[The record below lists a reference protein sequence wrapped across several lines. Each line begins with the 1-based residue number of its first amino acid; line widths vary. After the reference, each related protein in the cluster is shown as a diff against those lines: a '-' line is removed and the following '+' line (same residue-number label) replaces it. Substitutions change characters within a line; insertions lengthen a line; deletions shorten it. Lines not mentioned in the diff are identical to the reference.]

1 MVQENQRVVITK
13 RMLREGLLRLLEAK
27 ELDKIN
33 ITELCKEAGIN
44 RITFYRHY
52 ETPRDVLLE
61 MENELMNKLKQSMKI
76 PNSLPELKQYMEDV
90 CDFLDVHIDQIK
102 IMIENNSDSEFLFL
116 FNDFIREMYQ
126 NPRYKGVLYEAEPE
140 VLEILTI
147 YSAGGGYFLMRQW
160 LLGNIKKTPKEIATI
175 FYNQLCNID
184 WVNLSKQLGL
194 M

>member
-1 MVQENQRVVITK
+1 MAQENQRVVITK
-13 RMLREGLLRLLEAK
+13 RMLREGLLRLLQTK
-27 ELDKIN
+27 ELEKIN

-61 MENELMNKLKQSMKI
+61 MENDLLD
-76 PNSLPELKQYMEDV
+76 ELKRSMRTPQSLAELRQYMEEV
-90 CDFLDVHIDQIK
+90 CDFLDAHIDQLK
-102 IMIENNSDSEFLFL
+102 IMIQNDTDSDFLYL
-116 FNDFIREMYQ
+116 FNDFFQEIH
-126 NPRYKGVLYEAEPE
+126 KGGGLTGVLGEADPE
-140 VLEILTI
+140 LLEIMSI

-175 FYNQLCNID
+175 FYSQLCNID